1 MNRFQITAFVILTS
15 FVLSV
20 PLATIGANAAPDN
33 PWTNTYKTPSLY
45 EYNRILHTPL

>member
-1 MNRFQITAFVILTS
+1 MNGFQITAFVILTG

-20 PLATIGANAAPDN
+20 PLATIDANTDPDN

-45 EYNRILHTPL
+45 ENIHISHTPL